1 MGEEEGREVTDEGRE
16 EEDGR
21 EGRRERWTPRRE
33 ARWEEGRYPL
43 ARQCTAHTRSLGRHG
58 HHFPVL
64 TLVLASSLLPLQ
76 SLPPPHLLSKA
87 SLNSPVSEL
96 EVESLAW
103 WGWWACGLVVPVW
116 APLRPGRGRLGPQA
130 AAPPC
135 GRGTPGTPPPPLSST
150 SPPPPLPPPGRRR
163 RGSGPP
169 GPGTPGAP
177 CPPPPPGP
185 PWGVCFR
192 VDLFLAPGLFP

>member
-43 ARQCTAHTRSLGRHG
+43 ARQCTAHTRSLGATWSS
-58 HHFPVL
+58 FPQLSRPIL

-103 WGWWACGLVVPVW
+103 WGWWVLWVGGTCV
-116 APLRPGRGRLGPQA
+116 
-130 AAPPC
+130 
-135 GRGTPGTPPPPLSST
+135 GTPEA
-150 SPPPPLPPPGRRR
+150 R
-163 RGSGPP
+163 
-169 GPGTPGAP
+169 
-177 CPPPPPGP
+177 
-185 PWGVCFR
+185 
-192 VDLFLAPGLFP
+192 